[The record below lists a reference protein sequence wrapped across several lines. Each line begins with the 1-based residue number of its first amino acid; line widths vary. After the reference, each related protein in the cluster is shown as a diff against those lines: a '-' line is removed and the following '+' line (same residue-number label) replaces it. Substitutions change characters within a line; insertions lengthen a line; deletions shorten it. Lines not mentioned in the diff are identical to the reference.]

1 MTEKRNIHELIV
13 KEEPHLHEI
22 LDPEQVSKFKEL
34 TNELRDT
41 WTKKQMFRTKT
52 EMEFSV
58 LNDAKYP
65 TNAAKYWQCVREQ
78 NTHMENLMQLSFDAR
93 TNDIEIKQKQKELD
107 EEKDLLKKELIQVE
121 IDQKIYSKASM
132 QLVAA
137 HRMRE
142 VTEWSNF
149 KKIYNDGTFDDK
161 NVDTHQL
168 LSYKKIMKNRKNTLT
183 PGSSQPEVFNVLGQ
197 MQTIERVEEERNT
210 AIGHEKKAQISET
223 PKPTY
228 GKQE

>member
-1 MTEKRNIHELIV
+1 MKEKRNIHELIV

-22 LDPEQVSKFKEL
+22 LDPAQVAKFKEL

-58 LNDAKYP
+58 LNDGKYP

-93 TNDIEIKQKQKELD
+93 KNDIEIKQKQKEL
-107 EEKDLLKKELIQVE
+107 EEETDPLKKELIQIE
-121 IDQKIYSKASM
+121 IDQKTYGKATM
-132 QLVAA
+132 QLVAS

-197 MQTIERVEEERNT
+197 LHTLERVRKSGELLPK
-210 AIGHEKKAQISET
+210 GKEKK
-223 PKPTY
+223 KL
-228 GKQE
+228 KK

>member
-1 MTEKRNIHELIV
+1 MAEKRNIQELIIR
-13 KEEPHLHEI
+13 EEPHLNNI
-22 LDPEQVSKFKEL
+22 LEPEQVKKFKEM
-34 TNELRDT
+34 TSELRDT

-78 NTHMENLMQLSFDAR
+78 NTHMENLMHLSFDYR
-93 TNDIEIKQKQKELD
+93 KNEIEIKKLQKKLE
-107 EEKDLLKKELIQVE
+107 EEKDELEKEMIEVE
-121 IDQKIYSKASM
+121 IDQKTYSKANM
-132 QLVAA
+132 QLVAG
-137 HRMRE
+137 HRLRE

-168 LSYKKIMKNRKNTLT
+168 LSYKKIMKNRQNTLT

-197 MQTIERVEEERNT
+197 MQTIERVEEERK
-210 AIGHEKKAQISET
+210 ALGHQQKKAISET
-223 PKPTY
+223 PKY
-228 GKQE
+228 GKQK

>member
-1 MTEKRNIHELIV
+1 MKEKRNIHELIV
-13 KEEPHLHEI
+13 REEPPLREI
-22 LDPEQVSKFKEL
+22 LDPAQVAKFKEL

-41 WTKKQMFRTKT
+41 WTKKQMFRTRT
-52 EMEFSV
+52 EIEFSV

-78 NTHMENLMQLSFDAR
+78 NTHMENLMHLSFDAR
-93 TNDIEIKQKQKELD
+93 KNDIEIKQKQKEL
-107 EEKDLLKKELIQVE
+107 EEETDPLKKELIQVE
-121 IDQKIYSKASM
+121 IDQKTYSKASM
-132 QLVAA
+132 QLIAA

-197 MQTIERVEEERNT
+197 LQTIE
-210 AIGHEKKAQISET
+210 GWKKKEKPLDTKR
-223 PKPTY
+223 KRL
-228 GKQE
+228 

>member
-1 MTEKRNIHELIV
+1 MKEKRNIHELIV

-65 TNAAKYWQCVREQ
+65 TNAAKYWQYVREQ
-78 NTHMENLMQLSFDAR
+78 NTHMENLMHLSFEAR
-93 TNDIEIKQKQKELD
+93 KNDIEIKQKLKELE
-107 EEKDLLKKELIQVE
+107 EEKDELKKELIQIE
-121 IDQKIYSKASM
+121 IDEKTYSKAGM

-149 KKIYNDGTFDDK
+149 KKIYNDGTFDTK

-168 LSYKKIMKNRKNTLT
+168 LSYKKIMKNRQNTLT

-197 MQTIERVEEERNT
+197 MQSIERIEEERK
-210 AIGHEKKAQISET
+210 ALGHETKKAISET
-223 PKPTY
+223 PKY
-228 GKQE
+228 GKQG

>member
-1 MTEKRNIHELIV
+1 MTEKRNIYALIQR
-13 KEEPHLHEI
+13 EEPHLNQI
-22 LDPEQVSKFKEL
+22 LDPEQVTKFKEL
-34 TNELRDT
+34 TKELRDT

-78 NTHMENLMQLSFDAR
+78 NTHMENLMQLSFEAR
-93 TNDIEIKQKQKELD
+93 KNDVEIKQKQKELE
-107 EEKDLLKKELIQVE
+107 EEKDELKKELIQVE
-121 IDQKIYSKASM
+121 LDEKTYSKATM
-132 QLVAA
+132 QLVAS

-197 MQTIERVEEERNT
+197 MQSIERIEEERK
-210 AIGHEKKAQISET
+210 ALGHKPKKANSET
-223 PKPTY
+223 PKY
-228 GKQE
+228 GKQS

>member
-1 MTEKRNIHELIV
+1 MAEKRNIQELIIR
-13 KEEPHLHEI
+13 EDPHLNNI
-22 LDPEQVSKFKEL
+22 LEPEQVKKFKEM
-34 TNELRDT
+34 TSELRDT

-78 NTHMENLMQLSFDAR
+78 NTHMENLMHLSFDYR
-93 TNDIEIKQKQKELD
+93 KNEIEIKKLQKKLE
-107 EEKDLLKKELIQVE
+107 EEKDELEKEMIEVE
-121 IDQKIYSKASM
+121 IDQKTYSKANM
-132 QLVAA
+132 QLVAG
-137 HRMRE
+137 HRLRE

-168 LSYKKIMKNRKNTLT
+168 LSYKKIMKNRQNTLT

-197 MQTIERVEEERNT
+197 MQTIERVEEERK
-210 AIGHEKKAQISET
+210 ALGHQQKKAISET
-223 PKPTY
+223 PKY
-228 GKQE
+228 GKQK

>member
-1 MTEKRNIHELIV
+1 MTEKRNIYALIQR
-13 KEEPHLHEI
+13 EEPHLNEI
-22 LDPEQVSKFKEL
+22 LDPEQVTKFKEL

-78 NTHMENLMQLSFDAR
+78 NTHMENLMHLSFDYR
-93 TNDIEIKQKQKELD
+93 KNEIEIKKLQKKLE
-107 EEKDLLKKELIQVE
+107 EEKDELEKEMIEVE
-121 IDQKIYSKASM
+121 IDQKTYSKANM
-132 QLVAA
+132 QLVAG
-137 HRMRE
+137 HRLRE

-168 LSYKKIMKNRKNTLT
+168 LSYKKIMKNRQNTLT

-197 MQTIERVEEERNT
+197 MQTIERVEEERK
-210 AIGHEKKAQISET
+210 ALGHQQKKAISET
-223 PKPTY
+223 PKY
-228 GKQE
+228 GKQK